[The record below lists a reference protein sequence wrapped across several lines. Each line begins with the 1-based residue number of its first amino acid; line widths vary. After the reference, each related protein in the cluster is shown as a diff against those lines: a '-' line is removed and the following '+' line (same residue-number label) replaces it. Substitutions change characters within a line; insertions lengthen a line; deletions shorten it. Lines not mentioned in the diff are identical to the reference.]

1 MVKYSITAIG
11 SLIGLIH
18 KIHGHPQFS
27 SLYQL
32 SQRLTKFL
40 HKVHHLIH
48 HYGGYAG
55 YMLSA
60 AAYTI
65 LSTAVWRNPVN
76 VGKFFVVSDT
86 DITNTKQKTHKRM
99 WQDSKDLQD
108 NFNNLQM
115 ALKMLF

>member
-1 MVKYSITAIG
+1 MVKYSVTAIG
-11 SLIGLIH
+11 SLIGLIQ

-60 AAYTI
+60 AVYAI
-65 LSTAVWRNPVN
+65 LSKSAWREPVN
-76 VGKFFVVSDT
+76 VGELFVVPNTAIT
-86 DITNTKQKTHKRM
+86 DTKQKTHEQI
-99 WQDSKDLQD
+99 WQASKYLRD
-108 NFNNLQM
+108 NIKND
-115 ALKMLF
+115 